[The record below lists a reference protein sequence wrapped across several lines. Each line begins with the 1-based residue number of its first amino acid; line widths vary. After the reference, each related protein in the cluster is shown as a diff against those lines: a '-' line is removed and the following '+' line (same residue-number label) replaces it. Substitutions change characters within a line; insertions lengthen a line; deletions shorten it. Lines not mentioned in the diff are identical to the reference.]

1 MGLCS
6 FVHSFHIHFLLKYIT
21 MANSLTNMKIK
32 KIKKFLVASL
42 SSSVLR
48 SLQSFSALQSFF
60 PAVAAATRASPD
72 KHGKTERQRETK
84 RNKKEREAISL
95 VFALRLSL
103 CQYVSIHTYIYCRQN
118 SYSIV
123 KSSPGF
129 KGCLLP
135 VM

>member
-1 MGLCS
+1 
-6 FVHSFHIHFLLKYIT
+6 

-72 KHGKTERQRETK
+72 KHCKTERQRERQKETK
-84 RNKKEREAISL
+84 KRGK
-95 VFALRLSL
+95 LSL
-103 CQYVSIHTYIYCRQN
+103 
-118 SYSIV
+118 
-123 KSSPGF
+123 
-129 KGCLLP
+129 
-135 VM
+135 